1 MRFGPKPR
9 PSIPEPKPD
18 DMAIMR
24 SLLLPMAAFGMK
36 SFAKCSY
43 EVIFRM
49 WSSAPACWC
58 PRRAS
63 APGSRVHAA
72 GGSRGADER
81 RQVRARAVCVCVCVC
96 VCMRACMRV
105 CVRAC
110 VCVCACVCARA
121 RVRVRVQHTSGPDTC
136 EWLCH
141 PAGAVAPRSEACR
154 PSMPARAASVRAGR
168 RRASSARWQS
178 AVGKVRGGTHGASR
192 HAGYPTASACE
203 RATGGR
209 KTCAGDGAAPAG
221 ASGRAAG
228 GGTGAACRC
237 GRTRM
242 CRKWVDTGRNPIRS
256 WNGIPLSWAL
266 TAAHRAALPAI
277 E

>member
-110 VCVCACVCARA
+110 VCVCVCVCACARA
-121 RVRVRVQHTSGPDTC
+121 R
-136 EWLCH
+136 
-141 PAGAVAPRSEACR
+141 
-154 PSMPARAASVRAGR
+154 ARAAHVWARHLRVAVPSGRCSCAALGSLPSIHARAGCER
-168 RRASSARWQS
+168 QGRPAAGQQRSLAECRWQS
-178 AVGKVRGGTHGASR
+178 ARG
-192 HAGYPTASACE
+192 Y
-203 RATGGR
+203 
-209 KTCAGDGAAPAG
+209 
-221 ASGRAAG
+221 
-228 GGTGAACRC
+228 
-237 GRTRM
+237 TR
-242 CRKWVDTGRNPIRS
+242 G
-256 WNGIPLSWAL
+256 
-266 TAAHRAALPAI
+266 
-277 E
+277 